1 MDEIFNEPASIDF
14 LEKKKKSHNCLPT
27 ENSSDNAF
35 HGTTNSPHI
44 VHRRKEHVF
53 PDVTRDTLSGEE
65 KWKKKKKKT
74 GGSITK
80 DDNNVTKMEIKKE
93 RKKKDSESAT
103 ENFNFSF
110 SLFPLVLRMY
120 GCY

>member
-14 LEKKKKSHNCLPT
+14 LEKKKKKAITVFRLKIRLIMHFTEQQTRHTLCTGERSTFSPTLHVIHCLGKRN
-27 ENSSDNAF
+27 E
-35 HGTTNSPHI
+35 
-44 VHRRKEHVF
+44 
-53 PDVTRDTLSGEE
+53 
-65 KWKKKKKKT
+65 KKKEKT

-80 DDNNVTKMEIKKE
+80 DDNKT
-93 RKKKDSESAT
+93 KDSESAT